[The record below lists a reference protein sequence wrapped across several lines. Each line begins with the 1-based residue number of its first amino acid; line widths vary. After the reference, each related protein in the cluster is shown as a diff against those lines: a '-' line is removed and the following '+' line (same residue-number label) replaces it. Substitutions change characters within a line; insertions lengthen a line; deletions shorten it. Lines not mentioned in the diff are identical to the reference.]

1 MNKIDEIKNLSVA
14 RNLVGEKM
22 VVLTKK
28 QRDWIVLDNE
38 RLRGLLLRVT
48 KMVTWNEYKIL
59 RKEIEEILKE
69 G

>member
-1 MNKIDEIKNLSVA
+1 MEMINEIKNLSVA